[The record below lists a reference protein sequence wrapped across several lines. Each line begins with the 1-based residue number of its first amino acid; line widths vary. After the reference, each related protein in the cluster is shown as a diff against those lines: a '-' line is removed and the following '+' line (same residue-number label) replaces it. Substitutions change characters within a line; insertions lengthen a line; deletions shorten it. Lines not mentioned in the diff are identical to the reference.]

1 MILNNKLLNT
11 PTTPFDFDNP
21 PIDPKE
27 LVDQLATLMI
37 QSKGVGLA
45 ANQVGLPYS
54 VFVMGNPG
62 DRESIIPVFN
72 PNITNYSEETEY
84 GEEGCLSFSGL
95 YVQIKR
101 SKEIRARMTTMNGEV
116 DTARFHGY
124 TARLFQHEYDH
135 IMGVDFRQRAT
146 RYHMEKAKKNM
157 KLMARKRKRNI
168 KFPSPLIKSEL
179 RPSIT

>member
-54 VFVMGNPG
+54 VFIMGNPG

-84 GEEGCLSFSGL
+84 GEEGCLSFPGL

-101 SKEIRARMTTMNGEV
+101 SKDIRARMTMITGEI
-116 DTARFHGY
+116 DTAKFTGY

-135 IMGVDFRQRAT
+135 IKAVDFRQRAT

-157 KLMARKRKRNI
+157 KLMARKRKRNAA
-168 KFPSPLIKSEL
+168 
-179 RPSIT
+179 